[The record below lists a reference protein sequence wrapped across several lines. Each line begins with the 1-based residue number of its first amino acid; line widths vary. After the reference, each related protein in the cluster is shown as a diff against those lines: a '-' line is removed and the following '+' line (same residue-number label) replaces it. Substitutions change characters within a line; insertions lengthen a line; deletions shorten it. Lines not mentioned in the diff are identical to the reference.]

1 MEIQK
6 GIGSKITE
14 NAFAES
20 LAGKQASG
28 ELDTI
33 SGATLTSTPVVEAIN
48 ECATI
53 APTVE

>member
-1 MEIQK
+1 MEIQN